1 MKNKLNYIH
10 LLLFFITAS
19 FLTVSC
25 GKNSADEG
33 PDDDPTGGNR
43 PSIASIS
50 PERGTAGTIITLTGT
65 GFGSDPSD
73 VRVQFSSVEVRTV
86 ISVTDTQIEVEAPA
100 GFSDRTVNVRAIASK
115 ASSNVVDFY
124 YIDATAPSITSTT
137 ATCFYNSSV
146 VIIGSN
152 FSPNKD
158 DNIVKFGT
166 VEATVTEASRTS
178 LTVTTPDLGDATDV
192 DITVTKFDLISN
204 AHNIT
209 VDIDQ
214 NKVATYAWT
223 THIVRSGVEY
233 KTGEFSLFGSDI
245 RKIHVL
251 DVTLNET
258 NTLGIG
264 FNDPGKSTV
273 ALCRDNEAIAGV
285 NAGYFPLGG
294 ASDKDPY
301 IRINGTTI
309 QDGHL
314 GVSQIFTN
322 SALLIHNNVATIR
335 KFTESG
341 TNLNQ
346 TAAAIP
352 VSEAENIIVCG
363 PMLIVDGV
371 IENLNMETGHNNAIT
386 GRTGLGVT
394 ADGKQVFMV
403 VIEYRTNGTTP
414 PKGMTTLEL
423 AKVLQALGSINAMN
437 LDGGGSSTMFVEGQ
451 GTDGR
456 VSVNGSSMRS
466 IRSVIYVK

>member
-1 MKNKLNYIH
+1 MKKKLSYLHI
-10 LLLFFITAS
+10 LLFFIVIP
-19 FLTVSC
+19 FLTASC

-33 PDDDPTGGNR
+33 RDDDPIGGNR
-43 PSIASIS
+43 PSITSIS
-50 PERGTAGTIITLTGT
+50 PESGTTGTIITLTGT
-65 GFGSDPSD
+65 GFGTDPSN

-86 ISVTDTQIEVEAPA
+86 ISVTDTQIEVEAPV
-100 GFSDRTVNVRAIASK
+100 GFSDRAVNVRAIASN
-115 ASSNVVDFY
+115 ASSNTMEFY
-124 YIDATAPSITSTT
+124 YLDATPPSIISAT
-137 ATCFYNSSV
+137 ATCFYNSTV
-146 VIIGSN
+146 VITGSN

-166 VEATVTEASRTS
+166 IEATVTEATRTS
-178 LTVTTPDLGDATDV
+178 LTVTTPNLGDATDA
-192 DITVTKFDLISN
+192 DITVTKLDLVSN
-204 AHNIT
+204 AWNIT
-209 VDIDQ
+209 VDVDQ
-214 NKVATYAWT
+214 NKVATYDWT
-223 THIVRSGVEY
+223 MHTVRPGVDY

-245 RKIHVL
+245 RKIHIL

-273 ALCRDNEAIAGV
+273 ALSRDNDAIAGV

-294 ASDKDPY
+294 AGDKDPY
-301 IRINGTTI
+301 IRINGATI

-322 SALLIHNNVATIR
+322 SALLIHNNIATIR

-363 PMLIVDGV
+363 PMLITNGV
-371 IENLNMETGHNNAIT
+371 IENLNMETGHNNTIT

-394 ADGKQVFMV
+394 ADGKRVFMV

-423 AKVLQALGSINAMN
+423 AKILQALGSVNAMN

-451 GTDGR
+451 GNDGR

>member
-1 MKNKLNYIH
+1 MKKKLSYLPI
-10 LLLFFITAS
+10 LLSFIVIS

-25 GKNSADEG
+25 GKNSANEG
-33 PDDDPTGGNR
+33 PDGDPTGGNR
-43 PSIASIS
+43 PSVTSIS
-50 PERGTAGTIITLTGT
+50 PESGTAGTIITLTGS
-65 GFGSDPSD
+65 GFGTDPSH
-73 VRVQFSSVEVRTV
+73 VKVQFSSVEVRTV

-100 GFSDRTVNVRAIASK
+100 GFSDRTVNVRAIAPN
-115 ASSNVVDFY
+115 ASSNVVEFY
-124 YIDATAPSITSTT
+124 YLDATPPSITSTP
-137 ATCFYNSSV
+137 ATCFYNSTV
-146 VIIGSN
+146 VITGNN
-152 FSPNKD
+152 FSPNKG
-158 DNIVKFGT
+158 DNIVKFGAM
-166 VEATVTEASRTS
+166 EATVTEATRTS
-178 LTVTTPDLGDATDV
+178 LTVTTPDLGDATDT
-192 DITVTKFDLISN
+192 DITVTKFDLVSN
-204 AHNIT
+204 AWNIT
-209 VDIDQ
+209 VDTDQ
-214 NKVATYAWT
+214 NKIATYDWT
-223 THIVRSGVEY
+223 MHTVRPGVDY
-233 KTGEFSLFGSDI
+233 KTGEFSLFGSEI
-245 RKIHVL
+245 RKIHIL

-273 ALCRDNEAIAGV
+273 ALSRDNDAIAGV
-285 NAGYFPLGG
+285 NAGYFPLGS

-322 SALLIHNNVATIR
+322 SALLIHNNVATVR

-363 PMLIVDGV
+363 PMLITDGV

-386 GRTGLGVT
+386 GRTGLGIT
-394 ADGKQVFMV
+394 ADGKRVFMV
-403 VIEYRTNGTTP
+403 VIEYRTDGNTP

-423 AKVLQALGSINAMN
+423 AKILQALGSVNAMN

-451 GTDGR
+451 GNDGR